1 MTGSAQDSGA
11 KRRALVRAVFGK
23 PGSMWRWLAFT
34 VVWVAGLGMLMVR
47 SGWGL
52 RIIIFLFMVVVPL
65 SAFRARALLVGDEDE
80 FRAAVRR
87 EVRAARTDPQA
98 DGGERLDPEY
108 WLSRGG
114 RVFTDVPPPPV
125 AEDLPDDARETRT
138 VGVGPPPG

>member
-1 MTGSAQDSGA
+1 MTGSAQDGGA

-23 PGSMWRWLAFT
+23 PGSIGRWLAFT

-47 SGWGL
+47 SEWGL

-87 EVRAARTDPQA
+87 EVRAARTDPRP
-98 DGGERLDPEY
+98 DDDERLDPEH
-108 WLSRGG
+108 WLSRSG
-114 RVFTDVPPPPV
+114 RVFIDVPPPPV
-125 AEDLPDDARETRT
+125 AEEVPDDAREPRT
-138 VGVGPPPG
+138 ASAE